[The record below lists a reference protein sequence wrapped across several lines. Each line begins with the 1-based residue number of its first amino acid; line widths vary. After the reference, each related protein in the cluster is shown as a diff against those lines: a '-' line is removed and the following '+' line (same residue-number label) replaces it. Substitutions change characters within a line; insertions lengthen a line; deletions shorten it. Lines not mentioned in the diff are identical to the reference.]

1 MRRAKKAKAK
11 AVYSTWRFYFML
23 SVLLLG
29 FIGILW
35 RVLHLTVIDRA
46 FLQEQGEARMIRT
59 IEIPAYRGAIT
70 DRHGYPLALS
80 SPVVTIW
87 ADPKNVDLTHP
98 ALSQLANLLEI
109 KPQLLKEMLQNNQ
122 RRGFLYLKRQVE
134 PSVADTIKQLDMPG
148 VHTQREYRRFY
159 PDAEVNA
166 HVIGFTDIDERGQEG
181 MELAFDHLLKGVS
194 GLRRVVKD
202 RLGHIVEVL
211 DEVRQA
217 RSGKDLTLSL
227 DHNIQYVAF
236 REIKKAKKAFN
247 AKAASIVVLDVETG
261 EVLAMANYPSYNP
274 NQRPK
279 SRGDNYRNRAVT
291 DIFEPG
297 STMKAFTLARVLEEG
312 QYTPD
317 SMVETHP
324 GWMVL
329 NHRTVQDYR
338 YLGNL
343 TVKGVLQSSSNVGT
357 AKLALTLPPNAL
369 WEYFRSL
376 GFGEKTESH
385 FPGEVAGSLQ
395 KPHKWSDFA
404 LATLSFGYGVSV
416 TNLQLAQAYAILAA
430 DGVKHP
436 VTLIKQQGKVNGK
449 RVVSSDVAQQIRDML
464 ESVVMEKK
472 GTGRRAQIPGYRVLG
487 KTGTVRMI
495 GPNGYD
501 KNRHIGMFVG
511 AVPAEKPKLVISI
524 VITEPEGNY
533 YGGLVVAP
541 VFAKVGV
548 EALRILNIA
557 PTIN

>member
-1 MRRAKKAKAK
+1 MKRKNKVKI
-11 AVYSTWRFYFML
+11 VYSAWRFYFILGM
-23 SVLLLG
+23 LLLG
-29 FIGILW
+29 FSGIVL

-46 FLQEQGEARMIRT
+46 FLQEQGEARTIRT
-59 IEIPAYRGAIT
+59 IDIPAYRGAIT

-80 SPVVTIW
+80 SPVITIW
-87 ADPKNVDLTHP
+87 ADPKKVELDHP
-98 ALSQLANLLEI
+98 GLPQLADLLEI
-109 KPQLLKEMLQNNQ
+109 TPQALKETIQHNQ

-134 PSVADTIKQLDMPG
+134 PSIADAIKQINVPG
-148 VHTQREYRRFY
+148 IHTQHEYRRFY

-166 HVIGFTDIDERGQEG
+166 HVIGFTDIDEQGQEG
-181 MELAFDHLLKGVS
+181 IELAFDSLLKGIS

-227 DHNIQYVAF
+227 DHNVQYIAY
-236 REIKKAKKAFN
+236 REIKKATKQFDAE
-247 AKAASIVVLDVETG
+247 AASIVILDVETG

-291 DIFEPG
+291 DLFEPG
-297 STMKAFTLARVLEEG
+297 STMKTFTLARVLEEG

-317 SMVETHP
+317 SEVKTYP
-324 GWMVL
+324 GWMIL
-329 NHRTVQDYR
+329 NNRTVRDYR

-343 TVKGVLQSSSNVGT
+343 TVQGVLQSSSNVGT
-357 AKLALTLPPNAL
+357 AKLALTLPANAL
-369 WEYFRSL
+369 WEYFRLL
-376 GFGEKTESH
+376 GFGEKTGSQ

-404 LATLSFGYGVSV
+404 LATLSFGYGISV

-430 DGVKHP
+430 DGMKYP
-436 VTLIKQQGKVNGK
+436 VTLIKQQGKAHGK
-449 RVVSSDVAQQIRDML
+449 RVISSRVAQQMRDML
-464 ESVVMEKK
+464 ESVVMEGK
-472 GTGRRAQIPGYRVLG
+472 GTGKSARIPGYRVLG

-501 KNRHIGMFVG
+501 KNRHIGVFVG

-524 VITEPEGNY
+524 VLTDPKGKY

-557 PTIN
+557 PALS